1 MPDSFHARLGFLIGD
16 VTRLYR
22 REFDRRSADL
32 GLTRGQ
38 WRALRRLARF
48 EGMTQVELAADL
60 ELAPIAVGRVLD
72 RLEKAGFVERRPD
85 PKDRRCWRLYLTPGS
100 AAVMAAVDGI
110 ADGLIEEIFSDVA
123 MRDLQATERVL
134 LTIKQRLLAVAAPGV
149 TDATDD

>member
-1 MPDSFHARLGFLIGD
+1 METSFHARLGFLIGD

-85 PKDRRCWRLYLTPGS
+85 PKDRRCWRLYLTPRS

>member
-1 MPDSFHARLGFLIGD
+1 METSFHARLGFLIGD

>member
-1 MPDSFHARLGFLIGD
+1 METSFHARLGFLIGD

-38 WRALRRLARF
+38 WRALCRLARF